1 MHLITTSKAGVM
13 KEPQSSSLFG
23 KETQI
28 NSSPKVGIC
37 LRQVKELILIGN
49 SIRSRKFRVVIW
61 KSVPTKKCVSEC
73 GNGIPFPILYT
84 ADI

>member
-1 MHLITTSKAGVM
+1 LEIRADLENS
-13 KEPQSSSLFG
+13 ELF
-23 KETQI
+23 
-28 NSSPKVGIC
+28 N
-37 LRQVKELILIGN
+37 
-49 SIRSRKFRVVIW
+49 W